1 NTPPLPSTPPPS
13 SSGNLSPVVES
24 PRTTHQSS
32 IDCASPN
39 DLLQK
44 LHQAPT
50 EDCHVI
56 MWQPLDTTPANVTVL
71 GSVVP
76 PATAS
81 SLLEI
86 SKLPFYMKYAWFLH
100 QVHDLVV
107 PYDELHIKV
116 KVMRDAIVQEAVE
129 NLLSYP
135 PRALCAIVRYEFTGE
150 SAQDA
155 GAVQREWYML
165 VSEGLLVEANGLFV
179 VLNREDN
186 SYFINPNSSHA
197 WRLLYLL
204 DHDNA
209 QDLALTFS
217 VSETHGHNTVVEVE
231 LVENGHLRAV
241 TDANKAEYV
250 RLMVRYLVFGRVEAQ
265 LSALLQGVYD
275 VVPPELLMPFDH
287 KELILCGLAE
297 VDVADWK
304 ANTVTSSNLDNS
316 SPLQVVCLYFSIVVE
331 AMSPVDRSRLLQF
344 ATGSSRVPVQ
354 GFKGLTSYD
363 GEICRFTLK
372 GVPYEGGAYPATHA
386 CYNRID
392 LPLYPTKD
400 MMKEALTMLLLS
412 DPTGPT
418 MTKTFD
424 AQDTLPKL
432 PIPELADSLKHYAR
446 SVSVLQ
452 TPEEHAATQKKIDS
466 FLAHDGAALQEKLI
480 EYAKDKN
487 SFIEDFWYEAYF
499 NYKASVVLNVNPF
512 FVLEDDPTPSRANQV
527 SRATSLIVSSLKFIH
542 ALRTETMKPDVWRTT
557 PLCMNQF
564 RMLFATARCPTETN
578 DAVQVAPNS
587 KHIVIVCRNQFY
599 WFDVMWED
607 GTAAITE
614 REIMDNL
621 RRIVDDANS
630 RPPATVSSSA
640 VGVLTTEHRVSWAKL
655 RKIDRALFLVCLDHT
670 SPPTASDFASTALH
684 GTYEIVQG
692 HQTGTCMNRWY
703 DKLQIIVC
711 DNGVAGVNFEH
722 SVVDGHTVLRFASD
736 VFTDTVIRYSSVL

>member
-1 NTPPLPSTPPPS
+1 MPTDLTNVKYVAIAIAIAVVLLAVANWAYYKYYFVPTQVGNDSLFNRQFLSFMPGLKRQDLEEYQLDEELWSCSVCDFQNLHLKPVCLLCGTRRDTRFIEIHGVSTPAKPATVVRSSSSNYLQVTSTRASSLHATASRIYSMAFENVVLPEDLNAQQRSARMRKQWVRLHDVHGVVRWTRRFLDAAQVPDAHVIQMNTPPLPSTPPPS

-197 WRLLYLL
+197 WRHPNHMDHLKAFHAVGRFLGRSLLDGQVIPMHLSPVLLKAILGVPLTLDDVEGLDRTVHKGLLYLL

-287 KELILCGLAE
+287 KEFELILCGLAE

-316 SPLQVVCLYFSIVVE
+316 SPLQWFWEVVE

-412 DPTGPT
+412 DPTGFT
-418 MTKTFD
+418 
-424 AQDTLPKL
+424 
-432 PIPELADSLKHYAR
+432 
-446 SVSVLQ
+446 
-452 TPEEHAATQKKIDS
+452 
-466 FLAHDGAALQEKLI
+466 I
-480 EYAKDKN
+480 E
-487 SFIEDFWYEAYF
+487 
-499 NYKASVVLNVNPF
+499 
-512 FVLEDDPTPSRANQV
+512 
-527 SRATSLIVSSLKFIH
+527 
-542 ALRTETMKPDVWRTT
+542 
-557 PLCMNQF
+557 
-564 RMLFATARCPTETN
+564 
-578 DAVQVAPNS
+578 
-587 KHIVIVCRNQFY
+587 
-599 WFDVMWED
+599 
-607 GTAAITE
+607 
-614 REIMDNL
+614 
-621 RRIVDDANS
+621 
-630 RPPATVSSSA
+630 
-640 VGVLTTEHRVSWAKL
+640 
-655 RKIDRALFLVCLDHT
+655 
-670 SPPTASDFASTALH
+670 
-684 GTYEIVQG
+684 
-692 HQTGTCMNRWY
+692 
-703 DKLQIIVC
+703 
-711 DNGVAGVNFEH
+711 
-722 SVVDGHTVLRFASD
+722 
-736 VFTDTVIRYSSVL
+736 